1 MKTYKIVGGL
11 VELIGQFF
19 FININRG
26 NVSIM
31 LKRCLYLY
39 LTSVNHHWIGK
50 INLTFI
56 KRVDMYKMIIFFNKI
71 HYASISN
78 VRLIFSISI

>member
-26 NVSIM
+26 NVSII
-31 LKRCLYLY
+31 LKHCLYLY
-39 LTSVNHHWIGK
+39 LTAVNHHWIEK

-56 KRVDMYKMIIFFNKI
+56 KKGRYVQNDY
-71 HYASISN
+71 
-78 VRLIFSISI
+78 IFSIIFIMLQYLMYD

>member
-19 FININRG
+19 
-26 NVSIM
+26 
-31 LKRCLYLY
+31 LY

-56 KRVDMYKMIIFFNKI
+56 KKGRYVQNDY
-71 HYASISN
+71 
-78 VRLIFSISI
+78 IFSIRFITLQYLMYD